1 MSFTVFYVFRDE
13 DRTRIDVDG
22 DVLGWGVEFPSGECY
37 VEWNRDAFP
46 EDDRLE
52 HDHVSIYGSIRD
64 VEQGTGGKVS
74 IAEEIDRVPDE
85 SWPGDDGE
93 AISDRFVLAVV
104 DDDGELTPVMNE

>member
-1 MSFTVFYVFRDE
+1 MTFTAFYVFRDE

-37 VEWNRDAFP
+37 VDWNREAFD
-46 EDDRLE
+46 EEDRLD
-52 HDHVSIYGSIRD
+52 HPHVSKYGSIRD

-85 SWPGDDGE
+85 SWPGDDDETLTGR
-93 AISDRFVLAVV
+93 ITLAVI
-104 DDDGELTPVMNE
+104 DDDGELTPVMPE